1 MSFTLRLKVSKYAP
15 FKIAQSLKDT
25 MSQDTWSKVD
35 DYLEHL
41 LINHDSAL
49 DYALEATA
57 EAGLPPHLAV
67 SASQGKFLQMMLQ
80 IQGAKKVLEIGTLAG
95 YSTIWLARGLPED
108 GFLVSLE
115 AVPSNVTIAR
125 RNIEHAGLTHK
136 VDIRAGKALDTLP
149 EVEAEGFAPF
159 DFIFI
164 DADKSGYKDY
174 VDWALRLSR
183 PGTVWIMDNVI
194 RGGGIVDMQNNT
206 RTMTGLREY
215 FEHLAQQDKVT
226 ATTLQTVGC
235 KGHDG
240 FTLVIVK

>member
-1 MSFTLRLKVSKYAP
+1 M
-15 FKIAQSLKDT
+15 
-25 MSQDTWSKVD
+25 WSKVD
-35 DYLEHL
+35 DYLESHL
-41 LINHDSAL
+41 IDHDSK
-49 DYALEATA
+49 LEHAIQATA

-67 SASQGKFLQMMLQ
+67 SASQGKFLQMLVQ
-80 IQGAKKVLEIGTLAG
+80 IHGAKKILEIGTLAG

-108 GFLVSLE
+108 GYLISLE

-125 RNIEHAGLTHK
+125 RNIEYAALSHC
-136 VDIRAGKALDTLP
+136 VEVRAGRALDTLP
-149 EVEAEGFAPF
+149 IIEAEGFAPF

-174 VDWALRLSR
+174 LDWALKLSR
-183 PGTVWIMDNVI
+183 SGTIIIMDNVI
-194 RGGGIVDMQNNT
+194 RGGGIVDEQNNN

-215 FEHLAQQDKVT
+215 FEHLAKQDRLS

-240 FTLVIVK
+240 FTLAVVK

>member
-1 MSFTLRLKVSKYAP
+1 MHPSKLP
-15 FKIAQSLKDT
+15 QGSKDT
-25 MSQDTWSKVD
+25 MGQDMWSKVD

-41 LINHDSAL
+41 LIEHDPVL
-49 DYALEATA
+49 DYALQSTE

-108 GFLVSLE
+108 GYLISLE

-125 RNIEHAGLTHK
+125 RNIEHAGLSHQ

-149 EVEAEGFAPF
+149 VVEAEGFAPF

-240 FTLVIVK
+240 FTLVRVL